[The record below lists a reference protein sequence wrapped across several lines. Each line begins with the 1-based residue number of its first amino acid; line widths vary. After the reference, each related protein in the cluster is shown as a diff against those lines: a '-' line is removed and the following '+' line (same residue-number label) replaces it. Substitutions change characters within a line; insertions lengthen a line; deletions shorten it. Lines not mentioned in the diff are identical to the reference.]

1 LKPSVPDNR
10 ITDNDE
16 RSDHMK
22 KIPAIAVIIS
32 LFLALPAFAEV
43 CAATPPAEEQ
53 KEENGIPLEFR
64 NNSGAEIKEIF
75 ISETARN
82 AWSQNLL
89 KDTPLKNGEDTS
101 LYIRRE
107 NILGLTDIKM
117 IYSSGKERIW
127 KKLPILEIFEITHKN
142 NGEPAYERIKLGA

>member
-1 LKPSVPDNR
+1 
-10 ITDNDE
+10 
-16 RSDHMK
+16 MK

-64 NNSGAEIKEIF
+64 NKSGAEIKEIF

-82 AWSQNLL
+82 AWSENLL

-107 NILGLTDIKM
+107 NILGLTDIKI
-117 IYSSGKERIW
+117 IYSSGTERIW

>member
-1 LKPSVPDNR
+1 
-10 ITDNDE
+10 
-16 RSDHMK
+16 MK

-64 NNSGAEIKEIF
+64 NKSGAEIKEIF

-82 AWSQNLL
+82 AWSENLL

-107 NILGLTDIKM
+107 NILGLTDIKI
-117 IYSSGKERIW
+117 IYSSGREKIW
-127 KKLPILEIFEITHKN
+127 KKLPILEIFEITDKKD
-142 NGEPAYERIKLGA
+142 GEPGYERIKLGA

>member
-1 LKPSVPDNR
+1 
-10 ITDNDE
+10 
-16 RSDHMK
+16 MK

-53 KEENGIPLEFR
+53 KKENGIPLEFR

>member
-1 LKPSVPDNR
+1 
-10 ITDNDE
+10 
-16 RSDHMK
+16 MK

-75 ISETARN
+75 ISETGRN
-82 AWSQNLL
+82 AWSKNLL